1 MDDARK
7 TVLVVDDHQ
16 DIRSL
21 VQTYL
26 EASNFQVVTA
36 STGHEALS
44 VVASTQL
51 DLVVLDLNLPGCDG
65 FEVCRQV
72 RQSSALPILVLSA
85 RSEDLD
91 KILALELGADDYLTK
106 PFNPRELVARV
117 QATFRRISW
126 EHRSE
131 ETPRHLEVGRLKLD
145 PSARQAWLGDQTLPL
160 TPLEFSLLF
169 KLASN
174 PGQNLSR
181 QALLDAVWGVDYFG
195 DERTVDAHIRGV
207 RAKLRVVQP
216 EYQPIAS
223 VWGVGYRFEK

>member
-1 MDDARK
+1 MDESRK

-16 DIRSL
+16 DIRAL

-26 EASNFQVVTA
+26 EASNFRVMTA
-36 STGHEALS
+36 STGHEALA
-44 VVASTQL
+44 VIASATL

-72 RQSSALPILVLSA
+72 RQESALPILVLSA

-126 EHRSE
+126 EHRQ
-131 ETPRHLEVGRLKLD
+131 ETPHVLETGALKLD
-145 PSARQAWLGDQTLPL
+145 PSARQAWLKGQSIPL

-169 KLASN
+169 KLAAN
-174 PGQNLSR
+174 PGQNMSR
-181 QALLDAVWGVDYFG
+181 QNLLDAVWGVDYFG

-207 RAKLRVVQP
+207 RAKLRKIEP
-216 EYQPIAS
+216 DYRPIAS
-223 VWGVGYRFEK
+223 VWGVGYRFEQ